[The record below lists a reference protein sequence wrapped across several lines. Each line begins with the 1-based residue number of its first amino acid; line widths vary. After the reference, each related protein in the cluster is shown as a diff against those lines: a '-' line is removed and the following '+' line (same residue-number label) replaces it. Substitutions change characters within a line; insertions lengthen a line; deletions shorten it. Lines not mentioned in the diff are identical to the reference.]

1 MTINEFIT
9 KENLTKKNPF
19 ENCAVIEKF
28 GMNEYMNVAVAAEKI
43 LFNEETNL
51 YRALFR
57 EFAVRLSVMS
67 TMLNLEMSDEY
78 ELGDVFEVVMCSGI
92 WDKFITNVA
101 KKVVPDISSV
111 IAGVNTYLDDEVEKN
126 RLGTRKF
133 AEEVLN
139 TLVTLLDSD
148 AFQKLLETID
158 VEEVEGQAE
167 DKEG

>member
-9 KENLTKKNPF
+9 KENLAKKNQF
-19 ENCAVIEKF
+19 EDCEIIKKF

-92 WDKFITNVA
+92 WDKFINNVA
-101 KKVVPDISSV
+101 KKVVPDIISI

-139 TLVTLLDSD
+139 TLVTLLDSEG
-148 AFQKLLETID
+148 FQKLLETID